1 VRVLYV
7 NHTAHIS
14 GGERSLL
21 ELLAGLGRR
30 VRPTVATPEG
40 DLSRELRARG
50 LPVQEI
56 PGTAG
61 SLKPHPL
68 HTPRTVG
75 ELARAAW
82 SVRRIA
88 RRDDADLVHA
98 NSIRAG
104 IVAVAAARLG
114 GPPAVVH
121 VRDVLPDGPL
131 TRLTRT
137 AVGAGASAIVGN
149 SAHTL
154 RCFADP
160 STKATLAVVHSA
172 VDLNRLGA
180 AAEIDRSEARAALG
194 IPADAGPILG
204 VVAQLT
210 PWKGQD
216 DAVRIAA
223 GLRSAHPG
231 VRLLLAGSAKFVS
244 SSTRHDN
251 HAFVRRVRA
260 LIDELDLRDRVTL
273 LGERSDVPEVL
284 RALDVLLVPSWEEPF
299 GRAVVEGLAVGVPVA
314 ATSVGGPREVL
325 RDGVDGLFLP
335 PRRPNAWVVALSAL
349 LSDPT
354 RLTAMT
360 REGRARAT
368 AFGRAAHADRLL
380 SVYEDVLA
388 VPSGVRCNRRNAAA
402 LEPHV
407 GRATALVPRREAPQ
421 TPTVVPARTVPSD
434 HSRAAQA
441 GLLRRL

>member
-1 VRVLYV
+1 MRVLYV
-7 NHTAHIS
+7 NHTAQIS

-30 VRPTVATPEG
+30 VRATVATPEG

-50 LPVQEI
+50 VPVREI

-68 HTPRTVG
+68 HTPRTVE

-82 SVRRIA
+82 SVWRIA
-88 RRDDADLVHA
+88 RRDGAELVHA

-114 GPPAVVH
+114 AAPAIVH

-131 TRLTRT
+131 ARLTRA

-154 RCFADP
+154 RRFADP
-160 STKATLAVVHSA
+160 STHAILAVAHSG
-172 VDLNRLGA
+172 VDLNRLSA
-180 AAEIDRSEARAALG
+180 AAELDRREARSALG
-194 IPADAGPILG
+194 IPPDAGPVLG

-216 DAVRIAA
+216 DALRIAA

-251 HAFVRRVRA
+251 HAFVRRLRE
-260 LIDELDLRDRVTL
+260 LIEELDLCGRVAL
-273 LGERSDVPEVL
+273 LGERTDVPEVL
-284 RALDVLLVPSWEEPF
+284 RALDMLLVPSWEEPF
-299 GRAVVEGLAVGVPVA
+299 GRAIVEALAVGVPVA
-314 ATSVGGPREVL
+314 ATSVGGPQEVL
-325 RDGVDGLFLP
+325 SDGVDGLLLP
-335 PRRPNAWVVALSAL
+335 PRRPDAWVAALSAL
-349 LSDPT
+349 LSDPA

-360 REGRARAT
+360 RQGRARAP
-368 AFGRAAHADRLL
+368 AFGRASHADRLL

-388 VPSGVRCNRRNAAA
+388 VPAGEKRNGRN
-402 LEPHV
+402 V
-407 GRATALVPRREAPQ
+407 GRAPALRPWREARRGR
-421 TPTVVPARTVPSD
+421 TVVPARTVPSD
-434 HSRAAQA
+434 HSRVAQD
-441 GLLRRL
+441 GLPRRL

>member
-30 VRPTVATPEG
+30 VRATVATPEG
-40 DLSRELRARG
+40 DLSCELRAHG
-50 LPVQEI
+50 LPVREI

-61 SLKPHPL
+61 SLKAHPL
-68 HTPRTVG
+68 HTPRTAG

-88 RRDDADLVHA
+88 DHDGADLVHA

-114 GPPAVVH
+114 GVPAVVH

-131 TRLTRT
+131 TRLTR
-137 AVGAGASAIVGN
+137 AMVAAGASAIVGN
-149 SAHTL
+149 SAYTL
-154 RCFADP
+154 RRFAEQ
-160 STKATLAVVHSA
+160 STDALLAVAHSA

-180 AAEIDRSEARAALG
+180 AAEMEQREARAGLG
-194 IPADAGPILG
+194 IPADRGPVLG

-251 HAFVRRVRA
+251 RAFVRRLRA
-260 LIDELDLRDRVTL
+260 LIEELGLRDRVAL
-273 LGERSDVPEVL
+273 LGERTDVPEVL
-284 RALDVLLVPSWEEPF
+284 RALDMLLVPSWEEPF
-299 GRAVVEGLAVGVPVA
+299 GRAIVEALAVGVPVA

-325 RDGVDGLFLP
+325 RDGVDGLLLP
-335 PRRPNAWVVALSAL
+335 PRHPDAWVAALSQL
-349 LSDPT
+349 LSDPG
-354 RLTAMT
+354 RLAAMT
-360 REGRARAT
+360 CEGRARAT
-368 AFGRAAHADRLL
+368 GFSRAAHADRLL

-388 VPSGVRCNRRNAAA
+388 LPRAERRN
-402 LEPHV
+402 
-407 GRATALVPRREAPQ
+407 GRKPPGPNGHTAGGFAPGPRREAP
-421 TPTVVPARTVPSD
+421 PRRMVIPARTVPSD
-434 HSRAAQA
+434 RSRAAQ
-441 GLLRRL
+441 RVPFPRL